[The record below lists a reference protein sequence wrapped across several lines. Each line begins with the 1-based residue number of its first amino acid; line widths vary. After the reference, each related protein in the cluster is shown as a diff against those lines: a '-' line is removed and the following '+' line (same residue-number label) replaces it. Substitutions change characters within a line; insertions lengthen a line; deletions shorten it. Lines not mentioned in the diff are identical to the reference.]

1 METLK
6 SIGATGLLLLVC
18 FYLVR
23 DVLAPL
29 VKSVTRKGKTEPK
42 AEPVEVQNK
51 EKIAVLAIDLSRL
64 TAQVTDFHALLEQ
77 NSENTERQFQ
87 AVDDKIDIVLSEL
100 KEIRDE
106 FGNSFRAMTERIA
119 KAETHIEHILRTRA
133 ARGQN

>member
-1 METLK
+1 MDLLK

-29 VKSVTRKGKTEPK
+29 IKSVTRKSKESND
-42 AEPVEVQNK
+42 EPVEAQNK
-51 EKIAVLAIDLSRL
+51 EKIAVLAIDLTRL
-64 TAQVTDFHALLEQ
+64 TTKVGDFQELLEQ
-77 NSENTERQFQ
+77 NSANTERQFQ

-119 KAETHIEHILRTRA
+119 KAETHIEHILRTRS